1 MFTFSIIAFLSSEY
15 LLYSFNKEIKFF
27 LNIDWQYLGF
37 FSDAGFRRI
46 SCKMQNCLEMAEN
59 LSPATEANW
68 QTFLAFF

>member
-1 MFTFSIIAFLSSEY
+1 MFTFSIIAFLSSEF

-27 LNIDWQYLGF
+27 LKYRLTVFVI

-59 LSPATEANW
+59 LSPATVANW
-68 QTFLAFF
+68 QTFPAFF